1 MKRICVF
8 CGSAAGDDSRYLG
21 AAHDFGRALAEEGL
35 GLVFGGSRMGLM
47 GRVAT
52 AATEAGGNVI
62 GVIPGVLMNRE
73 VPFQEIDELRIVRSM
88 HERKTEMAELADA
101 FVALPGG
108 LGTLEGFTELL
119 TWGQLGLHRKPCGL
133 LNVSGFFDHLI
144 EFYDHAVKEGF
155 VSRTNRE
162 MIIVEDSPDA
172 LLERLRDYTPP
183 PVPRWID
190 SQET

>member
-1 MKRICVF
+1 MF
-8 CGSAAGDDSRYLG
+8 CGSAAGDDGRYLN
-21 AAHDFGRALAEEGL
+21 AADEFGRALGDAGL

-52 AATEAGGNVI
+52 AAQDAGSEVI

-73 VPFQEIDELRIVRSM
+73 PPFKDITELRIVDSM
-88 HERKTEMAELADA
+88 HERKTVMAEIADA

-108 LGTLEGFTELL
+108 LGTLEAFTELL

-133 LNVSGFFDHLI
+133 LNVSGYWDHLI
-144 EFYDHAVKEGF
+144 EYYDHAVKEGF
-155 VSRTNRE
+155 VSRANRE
-162 MIIVEDSPDA
+162 MIIVERDPTR
-172 LLERLRDYTPP
+172 LLERLAAYDPP

-190 SQET
+190 SGET